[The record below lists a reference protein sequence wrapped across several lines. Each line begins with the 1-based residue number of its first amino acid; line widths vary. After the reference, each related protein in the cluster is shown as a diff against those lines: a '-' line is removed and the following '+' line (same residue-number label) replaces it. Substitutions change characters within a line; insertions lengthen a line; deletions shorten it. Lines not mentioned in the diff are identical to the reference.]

1 MATKPFGN
9 IAVVG
14 AGFMGTQISLQC
26 AFHGYPV
33 WIIDKLPQALEQAA
47 QNHVRELD
55 RRIQAGKATAE
66 EKRDTLARIRYVRD
80 LKEGAAHADLVIE
93 AVPERLEMK
102 REVFAELDRICP
114 EHTILATNSSSMRIS
129 LIEDVTSRLD
139 RVLNAHFVPVVW
151 QRPMVELMV
160 GTKTSLETMERMR
173 QFAYSIGITPLMVF
187 KESTGFLWNRV
198 WRAIKKEVM
207 KIADKDIASHEDIDR
222 AWMIF
227 TGMPVGPFGFMDM
240 TGLDVI
246 RDIEM
251 VYYRESGDESDA
263 PPRILLDKIEKGEM
277 GVKTG
282 RGFYTYPNPA
292 YQDPSWLKG
301 GKG

>member
-1 MATKPFGN
+1 MQGKLFN
-9 IAVVG
+9 IVAVVG

-26 AFHGYPV
+26 ACHGYPV
-33 WIIDKLPQALEQAA
+33 WLVDMAQQALDQAA
-47 QNHVRELD
+47 QNHNRELNQ
-55 RRIQAGKATAE
+55 RIQDGKITVDEKAAILAQIHYTA
-66 EKRDTLARIRYVRD
+66 D
-80 LKEGAAHADLVIE
+80 LKAGASNADMVIE
-93 AVPERLEMK
+93 AVPERLEIK
-102 REVFAELDRICP
+102 REVFVQLDQICP
-114 EHTILATNSSSMRIS
+114 QHSILATNSSSMRIS
-129 LIEDVTSRLD
+129 LIEDVTKRPD
-139 RVLNAHFVPVVW
+139 KVLNAHFVPVVW

-160 GTKTSLETMERMR
+160 GTKTSQETMELMR
-173 QFAYSIGITPLMVF
+173 QFAYSIGLTPLMVL

-198 WRAIKKEVM
+198 WRAIKKDVL
-207 KIADKDIASHEDIDR
+207 KIVDSGIASHEDVDR

-227 TGMPVGPFGFMDM
+227 TGMSVGPFGVMDM

-251 VYYRESGDESDA
+251 VYYGESGDASDA
-263 PPRILLDKIEKGEM
+263 PPKVLLDKISEGAL

-301 GKG
+301 SNG